1 MMGMRSLQMDAA
13 APALF
18 PDLPRTESQEFAIV
32 PEAWASPSVPSGGM
46 A

>member
-13 APALF
+13 APAAF
-18 PDLPRTESQEFAIV
+18 PEWPRTESQELAIV
-32 PEAWASPSVPSGGM
+32 PEAWASPSIPSGGM